1 MTEKTNITTIIPNS
15 TIGNTQGVIVGLSS
29 LYINNNNTAIQETK
43 NGKHLIRIFGS
54 LVGDKQINYLA
65 DRLNL
70 KDSIINTQYHNAD
83 INITFWINGTITSKR
98 KDYLTRNF
106 VKGACIHNVM
116 LEVTGYDTKYQQLVA
131 RMLSHG
137 NFDLP
142 GAKEKVGSEASS
154 HTNLSTAADDLSN
167 TNSYLPDQA
176 QFAPDIQDDVAETG
190 NARYTTNNA
199 FQAVGSQ
206 SSEQVPMSSQ
216 VDTAETVPDTAIKTS
231 PKTEVEQAETA
242 DRHHHDKGLQE
253 FLL

>member
-29 LYINNNNTAIQETK
+29 LFINNNNTAIQETK

-116 LEVTGYDTKYQQLVA
+116 LEVTGYDAKYQQLVG

-142 GAKEKVGSEASS
+142 GAKEKVGSDASS
-154 HTNLSTAADDLSN
+154 QTNLSTAADDVSN
-167 TNSYLPDQA
+167 ADNHLPDQA
-176 QFAPDIQDDVAETG
+176 QFAPDMQDNMT
-190 NARYTTNNA
+190 YTTNGT
-199 FQAVGSQ
+199 FQGTATPD
-206 SSEQVPMSSQ
+206 SEQVPMSSQ
-216 VDTAETVPDTAIKTS
+216 VDTAETAPDTAIKTS
-231 PKTEVEQAETA
+231 PKTEIEQAETA
-242 DRHHHDKGLQE
+242 NQHHHVKSLKE

>member
-29 LYINNNNTAIQETK
+29 LFINNNNTAIQETK

-116 LEVTGYDTKYQQLVA
+116 LEVTGYDTKYQQLMA

-154 HTNLSTAADDLSN
+154 QTNLSTAADDVSN
-167 TNSYLPDQA
+167 ADNHLPDQA
-176 QFAPDIQDDVAETG
+176 QFAPDMQDNMT
-190 NARYTTNNA
+190 YTTNGT
-199 FQAVGSQ
+199 FQGTATPD
-206 SSEQVPMSSQ
+206 SEQVPMSSQ
-216 VDTAETVPDTAIKTS
+216 VDTVETAPDTAIKAS
-231 PKTEVEQAETA
+231 PKTEIEQAETA
-242 DRHHHDKGLQE
+242 DQHHHVKSLKE

>member
-116 LEVTGYDTKYQQLVA
+116 LEVTGYDAKYQQLVA

-142 GAKEKVGSEASS
+142 GANEKIGSEASS
-154 HTNLSTAADDLSN
+154 QTNLSTAADDVSN
-167 TNSYLPDQA
+167 ADNHLPDQA
-176 QFAPDIQDDVAETG
+176 QFAPDMQDNMT
-190 NARYTTNNA
+190 YTTNDT
-199 FQAVGSQ
+199 FQGTVTSD
-206 SSEQVPMSSQ
+206 SEQVPMSSQ

-231 PKTEVEQAETA
+231 PKTEIEQAETE
-242 DRHHHDKGLQE
+242 DRPHHIKSLQE

>member
-29 LYINNNNTAIQETK
+29 LFINNNNTAIQETK

-116 LEVTGYDTKYQQLVA
+116 LEVTGYDAKYQQLVA

-154 HTNLSTAADDLSN
+154 QTNLSTAADDVSN
-167 TNSYLPDQA
+167 ADNHLPDQA
-176 QFAPDIQDDVAETG
+176 QFAPDMQDNMT
-190 NARYTTNNA
+190 YTTNGT
-199 FQAVGSQ
+199 FQGAVAQ
-206 SSEQVPMSSQ
+206 DSEQVPMSSQ
-216 VDTAETVPDTAIKTS
+216 VDTAKTAPDTAIKTS
-231 PKTEVEQAETA
+231 PKTEIEQAETE
-242 DRHHHDKGLQE
+242 DRPHHIKSLQE

>member
-1 MTEKTNITTIIPNS
+1 MTEKTNITAIIPNS
-15 TIGNTQGVIVGLSS
+15 TIGNTHGVIVGLSS
-29 LYINNNNTAIQETK
+29 LFINNNNTAIQETK

-116 LEVTGYDTKYQQLVA
+116 LEVTGYDAKYQQLVA

-142 GAKEKVGSEASS
+142 GTNEKIGSEASS
-154 HTNLSTAADDLSN
+154 QTNLSTAADDVSN
-167 TNSYLPDQA
+167 ANIHLPDQA
-176 QFAPDIQDDVAETG
+176 QFAPDMQDNMTYA
-190 NARYTTNNA
+190 TNDA
-199 FQAVGSQ
+199 FQGTATPD
-206 SSEQVPMSSQ
+206 SEQAPMPSQ

-231 PKTEVEQAETA
+231 PKTEIEQAETE
-242 DRHHHDKGLQE
+242 DQHHHVKSLKE

>member
-29 LYINNNNTAIQETK
+29 LFINNNNTAIQETK

-116 LEVTGYDTKYQQLVA
+116 LEVTGYDAKYQQLVA

-142 GAKEKVGSEASS
+142 DAKEKVGSEASS
-154 HTNLSTAADDLSN
+154 QTNLSTAADDVSN
-167 TNSYLPDQA
+167 ADNHLPDQA
-176 QFAPDIQDDVAETG
+176 QFAPDMQDNMT
-190 NARYTTNNA
+190 YTTNGT
-199 FQAVGSQ
+199 FQGAVAQ
-206 SSEQVPMSSQ
+206 DSEQVPMSSQ
-216 VDTAETVPDTAIKTS
+216 VDTAKTAPDTAIKTS
-231 PKTEVEQAETA
+231 PKTEIEQAETE
-242 DRHHHDKGLQE
+242 DRPHHIKSLQE

>member
-29 LYINNNNTAIQETK
+29 LFINNNNTAIQETK

-116 LEVTGYDTKYQQLVA
+116 LEVTGYDAKYQQLVG

-142 GAKEKVGSEASS
+142 GAKEKVGSDASS
-154 HTNLSTAADDLSN
+154 QTNLSTAADDVSN
-167 TNSYLPDQA
+167 ADNHLPDQA
-176 QFAPDIQDDVAETG
+176 QFAPDIQDDVAETV
-190 NARYTTNNA
+190 NTPHTTNNA
-199 FQAVGSQ
+199 FQSVGNQ
-206 SSEQVPMSSQ
+206 SSRQSPMPSQ
-216 VDTAETVPDTAIKTS
+216 VDTAKTAPDTAIKTS
-231 PKTEVEQAETA
+231 PKTEIEQAETE
-242 DRHHHDKGLQE
+242 DRPHHIKSLQE

>member
-29 LYINNNNTAIQETK
+29 LFINNNNTAIQETK

-116 LEVTGYDTKYQQLVA
+116 LEVTGYDAKYQQLVA

-142 GAKEKVGSEASS
+142 GAKEKVGSDVSS
-154 HTNLSTAADDLSN
+154 QTNLSTAADDVSN
-167 TNSYLPDQA
+167 ANNHLPDQA
-176 QFAPDIQDDVAETG
+176 QFAPDMQDNMT
-190 NARYTTNNA
+190 YTTNDT
-199 FQAVGSQ
+199 FQGTVAPDSKQ
-206 SSEQVPMSSQ
+206 TPLPSQ
-216 VDTAETVPDTAIKTS
+216 VDTAETAPDTAIKTS
-231 PKTEVEQAETA
+231 PKTEIEQAETA
-242 DRHHHDKGLQE
+242 DQHHHVKSLKE

>member
-29 LYINNNNTAIQETK
+29 LYINNNNTAIQETR

-116 LEVTGYDTKYQQLVA
+116 LEVTGYDAKYQQLVA

-142 GAKEKVGSEASS
+142 GANEKIGSEASS
-154 HTNLSTAADDLSN
+154 QTNLSTAADDVSN
-167 TNSYLPDQA
+167 ADNHLPDQA
-176 QFAPDIQDDVAETG
+176 QFAPDMQDNMT
-190 NARYTTNNA
+190 YTTNDT
-199 FQAVGSQ
+199 SQ
-206 SSEQVPMSSQ
+206 GTVTSDSEQVPMSSQ
-216 VDTAETVPDTAIKTS
+216 VDTAETVPDTAIRTS
-231 PKTEVEQAETA
+231 PKTEIEQAETE
-242 DRHHHDKGLQE
+242 DRPHHIKSLQE

>member
-29 LYINNNNTAIQETK
+29 LFINNNNTAIQETK

-116 LEVTGYDTKYQQLVA
+116 LEVTGYDAKYQQLVA

-142 GAKEKVGSEASS
+142 DAKEKVGSEASS
-154 HTNLSTAADDLSN
+154 QTNLSTAADDVSN
-167 TNSYLPDQA
+167 ADNHLPDQT
-176 QFAPDIQDDVAETG
+176 QFAPDMQDNMT
-190 NARYTTNNA
+190 YTTNGT
-199 FQAVGSQ
+199 FQGTVAQ
-206 SSEQVPMSSQ
+206 DSEQVPMSSQ
-216 VDTAETVPDTAIKTS
+216 VDTAKTAPDTAIKTS
-231 PKTEVEQAETA
+231 PKTEIEQAETE
-242 DRHHHDKGLQE
+242 DRPHHIKSLQE

>member
-29 LYINNNNTAIQETK
+29 LFINNNNTAIQETK

-116 LEVTGYDTKYQQLVA
+116 LEVTGYDAKYQQLVA

-142 GAKEKVGSEASS
+142 GAKEKVGSDVSS
-154 HTNLSTAADDLSN
+154 QTNLSTAADDVSN
-167 TNSYLPDQA
+167 ANNHLPDQA
-176 QFAPDIQDDVAETG
+176 QFAPDMQDNMT
-190 NARYTTNNA
+190 YTTNDT
-199 FQAVGSQ
+199 FQGTVAPDSKQ
-206 SSEQVPMSSQ
+206 TPLPSQ
-216 VDTAETVPDTAIKTS
+216 VDTAETTPDTAIKTS
-231 PKTEVEQAETA
+231 PKTEIEQAETA
-242 DRHHHDKGLQE
+242 DQHHHVKSLKE